1 MVWSSSSTR
10 RARWA
15 VMMGLAA
22 ACLSLPGRAA
32 AQEASAPTWSA
43 PAWEESERP
52 EDVAQRRER
61 SALLATHFH
70 DATRLHS
77 AGKGLPILFGGLG
90 AASLAAVSL
99 AGEIDTP
106 LRIAWV
112 SGSATMLAGG
122 LVGFA
127 VSETYRPGTLATAGL
142 LSQGSLW
149 LGFAL
154 LDSDMFPTMTPV
166 ALSAGYYLSGALSG
180 LNLALSDYTPVSRLR
195 ADHALVAT
203 PAWRARLSGAQVAGI
218 ERDLLGTAPA
228 IPSWAI
234 HLPVALGGLAAALPA
249 LDRDLPESQR
259 VVSATTGF
267 LTCAWA
273 LAMVQID
280 HPAQS
285 YRRDLRRAGLSV
297 APSGPEGAAGLT
309 VSGAF

>member
-1 MVWSSSSTR
+1 MV
-10 RARWA
+10 
-15 VMMGLAA
+15 GLAA
-22 ACLSLPGRAA
+22 ACLSLPGSAA
-32 AQEASAPTWSA
+32 AQGAIA
-43 PAWEESERP
+43 PAWEETERP
-52 EDVAQRRER
+52 EDIAQRRER
-61 SALLATHFH
+61 AALLATHFH

-77 AGKGLPILFGGLG
+77 SGKALPILFGGLG
-90 AASLAAVSL
+90 AASLAAVGLSGDL
-99 AGEIDTP
+99 DMP
-106 LRIAWV
+106 LRIAWA

-127 VSETYRPGTLATAGL
+127 APEAYRRGTMATAGL

-154 LDSDMFPTMTPV
+154 LDSDMLPRMTPV
-166 ALSAGYYLSGALSG
+166 ALSAGYYVSGALSG

-234 HLPVALGGLAAALPA
+234 HLPVALGGVAAALPA
-249 LDRDLPESQR
+249 LDSDLPDAQR
-259 VVSATTGF
+259 FTGVTTGL
-267 LTCAWA
+267 LTCVWSV
-273 LAMVQID
+273 AMLDVD

-285 YRRDLRRAGLSV
+285 YLQDLRRAGLSL

-309 VSGAF
+309 VSGEF

>member
-1 MVWSSSSTR
+1 MV
-10 RARWA
+10 
-15 VMMGLAA
+15 GLAA

-32 AQEASAPTWSA
+32 AQEAIA
-43 PAWEESERP
+43 PAWEETERP

-61 SALLATHFH
+61 AALLATHFH

-77 AGKGLPILFGGLG
+77 AGKGLPILFSGLG
-90 AASLAAVSL
+90 GVSLAAVSL
-99 AGEIDTP
+99 AGDLDTP
-106 LRIAWV
+106 LRIAWA

-127 VSETYRPGTLATAGL
+127 APETYRRGTLATAGL

-154 LDSDMFPTMTPV
+154 LDSDMLPRMTPF

-180 LNLALSDYTPVSRLR
+180 LNLALSSYTPVSRLR

-203 PAWRARLSGAQVAGI
+203 PAWRARLSGAQVASI

-234 HLPVALGGLAAALPA
+234 HLPVALGGVAAALPA
-249 LDRDLPESQR
+249 LDSDLPDTQR
-259 VVSATTGF
+259 FMGVTTGL
-267 LTCAWA
+267 LTCVWSF
-273 LAMVQID
+273 AMLQLD

-285 YRRDLRRAGLSV
+285 YQQDLRRAGLIL

-309 VSGAF
+309 VSGEF

>member
-1 MVWSSSSTR
+1 MVWSSWFMR

-15 VMMGLAA
+15 VMVGAAA

-32 AQEASAPTWSA
+32 AQEAMAPT
-43 PAWEESERP
+43 WEESERP
-52 EDVAQRRER
+52 EEVAERRER
-61 SALLATHFH
+61 AALLATHFH

-77 AGKGLPILFGGLG
+77 SGKALPILFGGLG

-99 AGEIDTP
+99 AGDLDAP
-106 LRIAWV
+106 LRIVWA

-127 VSETYRPGTLATAGL
+127 APETYRRGTLATAGL

-149 LGFAL
+149 LGFSL
-154 LDSDMFPTMTPV
+154 LDSRTLPRMTPV
-166 ALSAGYYLSGALSG
+166 VLSAGYYLSGALSG
-180 LNLALSDYTPVSRLR
+180 LNLVLSSYTPVSRLR

-234 HLPVALGGLAAALPA
+234 HLPVALGGVAAALPA
-249 LDRDLPESQR
+249 LDPDLPESQR
-259 VVSATTGF
+259 LMSVTTGL
-267 LTCAWA
+267 LTCVWSF
-273 LAMVQID
+273 AMLDVD

-285 YRRDLRRAGLSV
+285 YQQDLRRAGLSL

-309 VSGAF
+309 VSGEF